1 MGCPRN
7 LPTADRGKGRFK
19 CRMSR
24 RRMRW
29 IIDERQCREGLEV
42 TSVGLSEGTGPCDSA
57 TGCDA
62 RTYGV
67 GLRWDSARRCCPIPE
82 NLGLLTGVL
91 IGLTERRVIID

>member
-1 MGCPRN
+1 M
-7 LPTADRGKGRFK
+7 
-19 CRMSR
+19 
-24 RRMRW
+24 
-29 IIDERQCREGLEV
+29 
-42 TSVGLSEGTGPCDSA
+42 VGLSEGTGPCDSA

-91 IGLTERRVIID
+91 IGLTERRVILISTLSQLLDDFLFDVQ